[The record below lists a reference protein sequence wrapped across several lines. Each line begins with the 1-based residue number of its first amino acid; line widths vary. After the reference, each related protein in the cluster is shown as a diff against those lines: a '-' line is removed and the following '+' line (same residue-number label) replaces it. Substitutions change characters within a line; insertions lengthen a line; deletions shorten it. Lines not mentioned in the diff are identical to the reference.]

1 MSAVGRERVDSPK
14 NDRVRA
20 AMKLHGRRER
30 ERQHVTLIEGVR
42 EIERAVAAGVPVDA
56 LWHAP
61 GLAGPDA
68 NALAMRLESAG
79 VEVVDVADAP
89 FARLSRR
96 QAPDGVIAVA
106 RPLRLK
112 LADLALPAQPLL
124 LVAVGVEKPG
134 NLGALARSA
143 DAAAADAL
151 IVVDAGGT
159 DLANPHAIRASMGS
173 IFVVPTVTADA
184 ASVLGWL
191 ADRRITLVATS
202 PAAEVDIWD
211 APLRGPVAIVLGPE
225 HEGLDPAWIDAASV
239 SVRVPMAGAAD
250 SLNVSVTGALLL
262 FEAMR
267 QRRAGS

>member
-1 MSAVGRERVDSPK
+1 MALVSRERVDSPK

-30 ERQHVTLIEGVR
+30 ERQGVTLIEGVR

-61 GLAGPDA
+61 GLAGPKA
-68 NALAMRLESAG
+68 NALADRLESRG
-79 VEVVDVADAP
+79 IDVIDVADAP
-89 FARLSRR
+89 FGRLSRR

-106 RPLRLK
+106 RPPRLQ
-112 LADLALPAQPLL
+112 LADLALPPDPLL
-124 LVAVGVEKPG
+124 LVVVGVEKPG

-173 IFVVPTVTADA
+173 IFVVPTITSDA
-184 ASVLGWL
+184 ATVLTWL
-191 ADRRITLVATS
+191 ADRRIARVATS

-211 APLRGPVAIVLGPE
+211 ASLTGPVAIVLGPE
-225 HEGLDPAWIDAASV
+225 HDGLDAAWLDAAAQ
-239 SVRVPMAGAAD
+239 SVRVPMNGAAD

-267 QRRAGS
+267 QRRACS